1 MAFDTIEDLVIAST
15 KRKLDG
21 LPTMM
26 VAYFPLTGFGGDGD
40 DDDDFGGFEED
51 EGFVMDA
58 RRATAAAIAEE
69 KTAM

>member
-1 MAFDTIEDLVIAST
+1 MAFDTIEDMVIAST

-21 LPTMM
+21 LPAVM
-26 VAYFPLTGFGGDGD
+26 VAYFPLVGFGGDD
-40 DDDDFGGFEED
+40 DDEDFGGFEED

-69 KTAM
+69 KTAT